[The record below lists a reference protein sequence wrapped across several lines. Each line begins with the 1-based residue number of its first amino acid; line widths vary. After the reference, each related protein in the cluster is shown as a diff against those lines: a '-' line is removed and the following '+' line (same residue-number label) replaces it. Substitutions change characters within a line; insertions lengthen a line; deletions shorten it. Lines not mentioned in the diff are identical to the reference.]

1 MFSLRWH
8 VCGILSL
15 VLSLAV
21 MGCGDSSTGG
31 GAGGSHGG
39 TGGATSKDGGHGTGG
54 IGAGAGGATV
64 GGAGGG
70 GAGGNGGALDAAHDV
85 AVSQLDVAIDSPVQP
100 VDAGPAVDGATDAPL
115 GIDGGATLAQI
126 KSLIAA
132 RCAGCHTGTGTAAT
146 RIDFTDS
153 PDAGSTL
160 YSRLLGPLVLETYCG
175 ENIDAGGD
183 AAQARR
189 SIVPGNPSS
198 SFLYLKITGT
208 EPSPGNPPA
217 NCGVRMPR
225 VLVAGVDG
233 AAPTLPSCDS
243 LDGGAAANCLGA
255 ADINLVLQ
263 WILEGAPQ

>member
-1 MFSLRWH
+1 MVSLRWH
-8 VCGILSL
+8 VSGVSCLLLSL
-15 VLSLAV
+15 VV
-21 MGCGDSSTGG
+21 MGCGSSSTGS
-31 GAGGSHGG
+31 GAGGSLGHGG
-39 TGGATSKDGGHGTGG
+39 SGGTSKDAPSGSGGIGGSVGIGTGG
-54 IGAGAGGATV
+54 IGVGA

-70 GAGGNGGALDAAHDV
+70 IDAARDV
-85 AVSQLDVAIDSPVQP
+85 AVSQLDAALDSQVL
-100 VDAGPAVDGATDAPL
+100 DGGGPATDAPI

-132 RCAGCHTGTGTAAT
+132 RCAGCHTGTGGAAT

-160 YSRLLGPLVLETYCG
+160 YERLLGPLVLETYCG

-189 SIVPGNPSS
+189 AIVPGDPSS

-208 EPSPGNPPA
+208 QPSPGNPPA

-233 AAPTLPSCDS
+233 GAPTQPSCEA